1 MVMDRMDH
9 NVIDEIDLSLDTGL
23 IYLMTKM
30 VDMNYHLQKS
40 LRFYYMF
47 QCLTQDL
54 PIISVSNDTYA

>member
-1 MVMDRMDH
+1 MVINPHNH
-9 NVIDEIDLSLDTGL
+9 NVIDEIGLSLDTGL
-23 IYLMTKM
+23 NLFNDKDG
-30 VDMNYHLQKS
+30 DMNYHLQKS